1 MRTAGNVIWFVLFG
15 WHIALTWLVAGLIFA
30 ITIIGLPLTRAALEM
45 AKMSAFPFGKEIVHI
60 RDIDQKEVSSL
71 TVMTGTVGLIFNI
84 LWAITFGVLLF
95 FYYIVAGVL
104 ACLTILLI
112 PFGLQC
118 FKLAAMSIW
127 PVGRRVVSKEVAELV
142 RQEKAAAYIAKHLSK

>member
-71 TVMTGTVGLIFNI
+71 TVMTGTVGLIFNL

-95 FYYIVAGVL
+95 LYYIVAGVL

-118 FKLAAMSIW
+118 FKLAAISIW

-142 RQEKAAAYIAKHLSK
+142 RHEKAATYIAKHRS

>member
-1 MRTAGNVIWFVLFG
+1 MRTAGNVLWFVLFG

-30 ITIIGLPLTRAALEM
+30 ITIIGLPLTRSALEM

-60 RDIDQKEVSSL
+60 RDIDQKELSPK
-71 TVMTGTVGLIFNI
+71 TMMTGTVGFIFNL
-84 LWAITFGVLLF
+84 LWAVTFGILLF
-95 FYYIVAGVL
+95 CYYILAGVL

-118 FKLAAMSIW
+118 FKLAAISIW
-127 PVGRRVVSKEVAELV
+127 PVGRRVVSNEVAGLV
-142 RQEKAAAYIAKHLSK
+142 RHDKAAAYIAKHRS

>member
-1 MRTAGNVIWFVLFG
+1 MRTAGNVLWFVLFG

-30 ITIIGLPLTRAALEM
+30 ITIIGLPLTRSALEM

-60 RDIDQKEVSSL
+60 RDIDQKELSPK
-71 TVMTGTVGLIFNI
+71 TMMTGTVGFIFNL
-84 LWAITFGVLLF
+84 LWAVTFGILLF
-95 FYYIVAGVL
+95 FYYILAGVL

-118 FKLAAMSIW
+118 FKLAAISIW
-127 PVGRRVVSKEVAELV
+127 PVGRRVVSKEVSGLL
-142 RQEKAAAYIAKHLSK
+142 RHDKAAAYIAKHRS

>member
-1 MRTAGNVIWFVLFG
+1 MRTAGNVLWFVLFG

-30 ITIIGLPLTRAALEM
+30 ITIIGLPLTRSALEM

-60 RDIDQKEVSSL
+60 RDIDQKELSPK
-71 TVMTGTVGLIFNI
+71 TMMTGTVGFIFNL
-84 LWAITFGVLLF
+84 LWAVTFGILLF
-95 FYYIVAGVL
+95 FYYILAGVL

-118 FKLAAMSIW
+118 FKLAAISIW
-127 PVGRRVVSKEVAELV
+127 PVSRRVVSKEVAELV
-142 RQEKAAAYIAKHLSK
+142 RQEKAAAYIAKHRSK